1 MKALVNLN
9 KELIP
14 VHDLPEPDDAEGMVT
29 VRVHHAALNPSDHEI
44 ARGAFDWYFRLYGF
58 KGPVRTG
65 LEFAG
70 TVVSGSQNFATGARV
85 FGYPH
90 LFKGPKTHQELLV
103 VPESQL
109 ATIPD
114 EMSFAEASAFA
125 VAAQTSMTALRD
137 IAKLTPGQ
145 RVLLVGASGGMGL
158 YAIQIAKHLHAHVT
172 AVSGASG
179 QEAMRNAGADEIF
192 DYRRTPVAELKGR
205 FDAILDMSTTLK
217 FKHVRHLLAPSG
229 IFIPAE
235 PARNLLDLLG
245 NPFRKKK
252 TGYLLV
258 DHGDHATLTGLAKM
272 VSNGVI
278 TAQKVREFD
287 LMDIEKAL
295 EALKQSGGIG
305 RVVLRI

>member
-1 MKALVNLN
+1 MKALINRN

-14 VHDLPEPDDAEGMVT
+14 VQDLPEPDDAAGMVT
-29 VRVHHAALNPSDHEI
+29 VRVHHAALNPTDREI
-44 ARGAFDWYFRLYGF
+44 AHGGFDWYFRLYGF

-70 TVVSGSQNFATGARV
+70 TVVSDSRNFAKGTRV

-90 LFKGPKTHQELLV
+90 LFKGPKTHQERLV
-103 VPESQL
+103 IPESQL
-109 ATIPD
+109 AVIPD
-114 EMSFAEASAFA
+114 GMGFAEASAFA
-125 VAAQTSMTALRD
+125 VAAQTSLTALRD
-137 IAKLTPGQ
+137 IAKLSPGQ

-158 YAIQIAKHLHAHVT
+158 YAIQIAKHLQAHVT

-179 QEAMRNAGADEIF
+179 QGAMKGAGADEVI
-192 DYRRTPVAELKGR
+192 DYRKTPVAELKGG
-205 FDAILDMSTTLK
+205 FDAIFDMSTTLK
-217 FKHVRHLLAPSG
+217 FKHVRHLLSPTG
-229 IFIPAE
+229 TFIPAE
-235 PARNLLDLLG
+235 PARNLADFLG

-258 DHGDHATLTGLAKM
+258 DHGDHAMLTGLAKL
-272 VSNGVI
+272 VSTGVI

-287 LMDIEKAL
+287 LMDIDKAL
-295 EALKQSGGIG
+295 EALSLSGGIG